1 MDCNLMLQSAFN
13 WAKKG
18 QLTFKEFPTFAKVFA
33 TVTLHYSIDSHEKT
47 SDLVLYANGP
57 LHLKSTTP
65 GQEILTGNIQAWVN
79 QVKYISFP
87 PKPGDVFGDVIQDLF
102 PNTPRYQLLLSVSQT
117 GFITV
122 GKLLDGKLIGGLP
135 PSTFQGTCENELLTG
150 RVEALAQAAC
160 TVSFSLGSSNMP

>member
-18 QLTFKEFPTFAKVFA
+18 KLSYGEFPTYATIFA
-33 TVTLHYSIDSHEKT
+33 TVTLHYSIDSPEKT

-79 QVKYISFP
+79 NVAQIPVP
-87 PKPGDVFGDVIQDLF
+87 PKPGEVFGNVIYDLF
-102 PNTPRYQLLLSVSQT
+102 PNTPKNQLLVSVSKT

-122 GKLLDGKLIGGLP
+122 GKLINSIPTPP
-135 PSTFQGTCENELLTG
+135 PSTFQATCENELLTG
-150 RVEALAQAAC
+150 RVNVAGQAVC

>member
-18 QLTFKEFPTFAKVFA
+18 KLSNGEFPTYATVFA
-33 TVTLHYSIDSHEKT
+33 TVTLHYSIDRPEKT

-79 QVKYISFP
+79 NVAQIPLP
-87 PKPGDVFGDVIQDLF
+87 PKPGDVFGNVIYDLF
-102 PNTPRYQLLLSVSQT
+102 PNTPNNQLLVSVSKT

-122 GKLLDGKLIGGLP
+122 GKLINGTPGSPTG
-135 PSTFQGTCENELLTG
+135 TFQATCENELLTG
-150 RVEALAQAAC
+150 RVNVAGQAVC

>member
-18 QLTFKEFPTFAKVFA
+18 KLSNKEFPTYATVFA
-33 TVTLHYSIDSHEKT
+33 TVTVHHSIDRYEKT
-47 SDLVLYANGP
+47 SDVVWYANGP

-79 QVKYISFP
+79 KVEQIPLP
-87 PKPGDVFGDVIQDLF
+87 PKPGDVWGNVIYDLF
-102 PNTPRYQLLLSVSQT
+102 PNTPQNQLLVSVSQT

-122 GKLLDGKLIGGLP
+122 GKLINGKLVGGFP
-135 PSTFQGTCENELLTG
+135 PSTFQATCENELLTG
-150 RVEALAQAAC
+150 RVDVLGQAVC